1 MHSFEK
7 IAASFNLNSLQTEEL
22 TNELKELQKRF
33 NPDNIQ
39 AFYPEF
45 EKIASSFGIQDDQ
58 IEVFV
63 DMLYAN
69 PEFSNLVTFII
80 PSFYSIGGDR
90 IIFEATYEQM
100 MADLQAELDQ

>member
-7 IAASFNLNSLQTEEL
+7 IAASFNLNSLQVEEL

-39 AFYPEF
+39 DFYPEF

-69 PEFSNLVTFII
+69 PEFSNL
-80 PSFYSIGGDR
+80 
-90 IIFEATYEQM
+90 
-100 MADLQAELDQ
+100 

>member
-7 IAASFNLNSLQTEEL
+7 IAASFNLNSLQAEEL

-45 EKIASSFGIQDDQ
+45 EKIASSFGIHDDQ
-58 IEVFV
+58 MEAFV
-63 DMLYAN
+63 ELLYAD
-69 PEFSNLVTFII
+69 PKFSNLVTFII

-90 IIFEATYEQM
+90 MQFEATYEQM
-100 MADLQAELDQ
+100 MCDLHEELDQ